1 MTEAMDKTVAVIGLG
16 KLGLVLAAAIGSRG
30 MPVTGYDTDPDRGA
44 MLTDGPLDHVD
55 IAQERGLAD
64 ALLRARPNIAVVP
77 TVIEAVASADISFVV
92 VPTPSLAD
100 GSFSANAAVSVLT
113 AVGEALKEGPPRNRP
128 HLVVLISTVSPGTTR
143 SLLLPTLRQATGG
156 SEGEA
161 FCFCYAPALVALGTV
176 LDGFLSPDF
185 AFVGETEPK
194 GGARLTGVL
203 SHLLTQGTPI
213 HRMSAESVEIAKI
226 GLNNFLTLKISF
238 SNLVGQLCQAS
249 PGARASDVLGAIGA
263 DSRVGARFLGA
274 GMGYGGPCLPRDTAA
289 LAHALETEDLDPRL
303 PQAAAHINT
312 AHTDWLVS
320 LAGPVKGKKICV
332 YGLSYRA
339 GSHISIDSA
348 SIALANAL
356 DAAGAKVTGI
366 DPLIGAMDLD
376 ALNAGIA
383 TAADVADATV
393 GADSLVLTIPIPDED
408 LAGLLVAQPGL
419 RILDVLDKVPTN
431 EPGVIRFGST
441 A

>member
-1 MTEAMDKTVAVIGLG
+1 MTKAMDKTVAVIGLG

-30 MPVTGYDTDPDRGA
+30 MPVTGYDTDLDRGA
-44 MLTDGPLDHVD
+44 MLKDGPLDHVD
-55 IAQERGLAD
+55 IAQERGLAH
-64 ALLRARPNIAVVP
+64 ALQRARPNIAVAP
-77 TVIEAVASADISFVV
+77 TVKEALAGADISFVV

-100 GSFSANAAVSVLT
+100 GSFSADAAVAALT
-113 AVGEALKEGPPRNRP
+113 SVGEALREGPPRSRP
-128 HLVVLISTVSPGTTR
+128 HLVVLVSTVSPGTTR
-143 SLLLPTLRQATGG
+143 DLLLPALRQATGS
-156 SEGEA
+156 SEGDA
-161 FCFCYAPALVALGTV
+161 FFFCYAPALVALGTV

-185 AFVGETEPK
+185 AFVGETEPE
-194 GGARLTGVL
+194 GGALLTAVL

-213 HRMSAESVEIAKI
+213 YRMSAESVEIAKI

-238 SNLVGQLCQAS
+238 SNLIGQLCQAS

-263 DSRVGARFLGA
+263 DSRVGTRFLGA

-289 LAHALETEDLDPRL
+289 LAQALETVDLDPRL

-312 AHTDWLVS
+312 AHTDWLVG
-320 LAGPVKGKKICV
+320 LASPVEGKKVCI

-376 ALNAGIA
+376 ALNPGIA
-383 TAADVADATV
+383 TTANVANATI
-393 GADSLVLTIPIPDED
+393 GADTLVLTIPMADED
-408 LAGLLVAQPGL
+408 LANLVVAQPSL
-419 RILDVLDKVPTN
+419 RILDVLDMVPAN
-431 EPGVIRFGST
+431 VPGVIRFGSI